1 MLFPVRGD
9 QELKQGNWKQTNL
22 LFLQQ
27 INCKEKEKKGKEG
40 KARDEERTYRLKE
53 NTLNH

>member
-1 MLFPVRGD
+1 MRGD